1 MDDDK
6 IKKIIKIER
15 IVSVVIIF
23 LGVFLIE
30 VNEDIATL
38 LFVLGVLSIIYSP
51 KVTKKIFNIREEK
64 TKKIYINNTDAQ
76 VFKKYSSYFYKCV
89 SNALVENKKIY
100 SELNDFR
107 FPKFKIEDIA
117 LKIYY
122 DIKNQEMDPFIFSID
137 YEYFEKFLKK
147 ESNSESYKYFK
158 NKMFKYFGKGSL
170 KDKQELFNNNMTQI
184 ALSIRNLT
192 DAKLYNNCIA
202 NYESEKEFYG
212 VNTKN
217 GDNAQYFEKEIRKYY
232 FYFIDSYVSATLIAY
247 LMFLSKKVENIDY
260 NDEFIKIILK
270 MINDVK
276 DREVVYTKL
285 YELYKE
291 LYSVDY
297 SYIGNEN
304 RLKVFVNIIDDL
316 KNNVISS
323 KEKEIININVDERVV
338 DQKNAFAQEIKMM
351 LLRLSD
357 YNELYDDNKIKALI
371 IEKIKNI
378 NMISIKELFE
388 LLSDM
393 NDFVEYYNNYVKKNR
408 LKREKEKY
416 LNGDFTSHKENA
428 DIKNDYYN
436 VQTGTEFEKYL
447 VNLFKRCGYEAK
459 HTGKAGDQGCDLIV
473 KKNSYTYCV
482 QAKFY
487 SHTLDNS
494 PVQEIVGALKIYKG
508 DRGVVITNADFSA
521 GAKELARSNNV
532 ILIDGEKLERIID
545 YLLNNNDSNKDIL
558 SEIESI

>member
-1 MDDDK
+1 MDNDK
-6 IKKIIKIER
+6 IKKMIKIER
-15 IVSVVIIF
+15 IISVILIF

-30 VNEDIATL
+30 VNEDFATF
-38 LFVLGVLSIIYSP
+38 LFVLGVFSIFCFP
-51 KVTKKIFNIREEK
+51 KVTRKIINIQEEK
-64 TKKIYINNTDAQ
+64 TKKTYINNTDAQ

-89 SNALVENKKIY
+89 SNVLVENKNIY

-122 DIKNQEMDPFIFSID
+122 DIKNQEMDPFIFTID

-170 KDKQELFNNNMTQI
+170 KDKQELFNNNMTEI

-192 DAKLYNNCIA
+192 DAKLYNNCIV

-217 GDNAQYFEKEIRKYY
+217 GDKAQYIEKEIKKYY
-232 FYFIDSYVSATLIAY
+232 FYFVDSIVSSTLIAY
-247 LMFLSKKVENIDY
+247 LMFLSEKVENVDY
-260 NDEFIKIILK
+260 NDEFIKIVLK
-270 MINDVK
+270 MINDIK
-276 DREVVYTKL
+276 DREVVYARL

-291 LYSVDY
+291 LYSLDY
-297 SYIGNEN
+297 SYIGSEN
-304 RLKVFVNIIDDL
+304 SLKVFVNLIDDF

-323 KEKEIININVDERVV
+323 KEKEIVNISVDDRIVDSKNV
-338 DQKNAFAQEIKMM
+338 FAQEIRMM

-357 YNELYDDNKIKALI
+357 YNELYDENKLKTLI
-371 IEKIKNI
+371 IEKIKNLNI
-378 NMISIKELFE
+378 NSIKELFE
-388 LLSDM
+388 LLSEM
-393 NDFVEYYNNYVKKNR
+393 NGFVDYYNDHVKKTR

-416 LNGDFTSHKENA
+416 LNGDFTSLKENA
-428 DIKNDYYN
+428 DIKNDYYT

-447 VNLFKRCGYEAK
+447 VNLFKRCGYETK

-473 KKNSYTYCV
+473 KKNNYTYCV
-482 QAKFY
+482 QAKYY

-494 PVQEIVGALKIYKG
+494 PVQEIVGALKIYNG

-532 ILIDGEKLERIID
+532 ILIAGEKLERIID
-545 YLLNNNDSNKDIL
+545 YLLNNNDNKDIL